1 VAPSLL
7 LPWGGVGGL
16 SRADVDELS
25 RMPVLGSPRRPAW
38 SLPSRWPTGAARVR
52 DPTPA
57 RPAAEP
63 QTTRARLQSIIKES
77 RNTMRKDA
85 RLHGE
90 LDRLPQLAWLLF
102 LHAFDEVEQDRAAAV
117 QRITVMLHH

>member
-1 VAPSLL
+1 
-7 LPWGGVGGL
+7 
-16 SRADVDELS
+16 
-25 RMPVLGSPRRPAW
+25 
-38 SLPSRWPTGAARVR
+38 
-52 DPTPA
+52 
-57 RPAAEP
+57 
-63 QTTRARLQSIIKES
+63 
-77 RNTMRKDA
+77 MRKDA